1 MTDLAI
7 RPFEPRDRDALWRV
21 LEPVFRAGDTYAID
35 PDISREDAIAY
46 WTAPARRVHSAVLGG
61 QFAGSYYLMRN
72 QGGGGSHVCNCG
84 FVTDTA
90 QKGRGVA
97 RTMLEHA
104 LQTARDAGFRAMQFN
119 FVVSTNTRAVGLWE
133 RGGFDI
139 VGRLP
144 NAFLHPAK
152 GYVDALVMYK
162 TLVADPSA
170 RKDT

>member
-1 MTDLAI
+1 MIDLTI
-7 RPFEPRDRDALWRV
+7 RSFEPRDSDTLWRV

-35 PDISREDAIAY
+35 PAISRKDAIAY
-46 WTAPARRVHSAVLGG
+46 WTGPGRQVYSALLGG
-61 QFAGSYYLMRN
+61 QFSGSYFLMPN
-72 QGGGGSHVCNCG
+72 QGGGGGHVCNCG
-84 FVTDTA
+84 FVTDPA

-97 RTMLEHA
+97 RRMLEHA
-104 LQTARDAGFRAMQFN
+104 LRTARESGYLAMQFN

-144 NAFLHPAK
+144 HAFLHPTQ

-162 TLVADPSA
+162 TLVADFSA
-170 RKDT
+170 RKDP

>member
-1 MTDLAI
+1 MTDLTI
-7 RPFEPRDRDALWRV
+7 RSFEPRDRDALWRV

-35 PDISREDAIAY
+35 TGITRDDAIAY
-46 WTAPARRVHSAVLGG
+46 WTGSGRQVYSAILGG
-61 QFAGSYYLMRN
+61 QFSGSYYLVRN

-84 FVTDTA
+84 FVTDPA

-97 RTMLEHA
+97 RRMLEHA
-104 LQTARDAGFRAMQFN
+104 LHTARTSGYRAMQFN

-144 NAFLHPAK
+144 QAFLHPSR

-162 TLVADPSA
+162 TLVADVSA
-170 RKDT
+170 GKDL